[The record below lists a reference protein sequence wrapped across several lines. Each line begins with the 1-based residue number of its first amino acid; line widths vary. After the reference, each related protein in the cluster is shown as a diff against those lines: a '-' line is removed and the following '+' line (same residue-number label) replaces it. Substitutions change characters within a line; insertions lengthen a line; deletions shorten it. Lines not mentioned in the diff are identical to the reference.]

1 MIMEEK
7 KMPSKLT
14 KGSRYRVTS
23 RWGDGGVKVS
33 EGEFEGHVMIGT
45 DTGLC
50 LQIMEEA
57 VRVHRIIPTAAV
69 LAIDILTI
77 KEEDEEKKK
86 ETPQVSYG

>member
-1 MIMEEK
+1 MEEK
-7 KMPSKLT
+7 KIPSKLT

-50 LQIMEEA
+50 LQITEDGFQ
-57 VRVHRIIPTAAV
+57 VYRILPTTV
-69 LAIDILTI
+69 ILAIDILKI
-77 KEEDEEKKK
+77 KEEDDEKKK